1 MELARSGI
9 ASLFMR
15 AETIYHDT
23 RSSRSIFHMRA
34 IPSVSLSY
42 IPSAFDA
49 WRWLAIYVV
58 VSGALYFWVT
68 HAPMAPVVVLRPWP
82 YDAVIPRVSASVPLY
97 LSYALVMPSIVWF
110 GRGRNWLLPAFFAG
124 ALAAGLCIVSHLF
137 WPTAVSRSPAVSGWI
152 AWLYRIDTPLAAS
165 PCGHVALPVAVTVVL
180 AALRVRAARYYA
192 AWSAILAL
200 TVLTTGQH
208 LLADMLAGLALGV
221 GVGGATTALIRLDVD
236 LRTAAALLLEW
247 LCIVVA
253 LRVALSVGHWGGYLV
268 AAVIVATRQHA
279 LFILYHDATH
289 YHLTRRRFANDF
301 LINLAIGVPGL
312 VPIEFYRPLH
322 LAHHRHVGTA
332 DDPERNYLY
341 HAQPW
346 KFEPLDTL
354 PLIRQLLGDLFVV
367 NMVKNMRAYR
377 RANGRGAPMS
387 LPLLAAISTWGIL
400 LVPLVHACTVRELLT
415 LAALWFVPL
424 VTIGALVQ
432 KIRSIAEHSGGPG
445 VTAGWNDWTYSWR
458 VGLLGRFFIW
468 PYNINYHQQHHR
480 EPGVAWHRLPG
491 LRASDEPVLSSRQL
505 PALLWS
511 GASRRGSRR

>member
-1 MELARSGI
+1 
-9 ASLFMR
+9 
-15 AETIYHDT
+15 
-23 RSSRSIFHMRA
+23 MRA
-34 IPSVSLSY
+34 IPPASSSC
-42 IPSAFDA
+42 IPSALDA

-68 HAPMAPVVVLRPWP
+68 HAPMAPVTLLQPGP
-82 YDAVIPRVSASVPLY
+82 YDAFVPRVPASVPLY

-110 GRGRNWLLPAFFAG
+110 GRRRDWLLPAFFAG
-124 ALAAGLCIVSHLF
+124 AFAAGLCLVSHLF
-137 WPTAVSRSPAVSGWI
+137 WPTAVMRPPVATGWL

-165 PCGHVALPVAVTVVL
+165 PCGHVALPVAVTAVL
-180 AALRVRAARYYA
+180 TALRVRAARYYA

-208 LLADMLAGLALGV
+208 LVADMLAGVALGI
-221 GVGGATTALIRLDVD
+221 GAGAATAVLVRVDVD

-247 LCIVVA
+247 LCIVVTMRLA
-253 LRVALSVGHWGGYLV
+253 SSAAHWAGYVV
-268 AAVIVATRQHA
+268 AAVVVATRQHA

-289 YHLTRRRFANDF
+289 YHLTRRRVANDF

-322 LAHHRHVGTA
+322 LAHHRNVGTSQ
-332 DDPERNYLY
+332 DPERNYLY

-346 KFEPLDTL
+346 KFEPLDTR
-354 PLIRQLLGDLFVV
+354 PLIRQFLGDLLVV

-387 LPLLAAISTWGIL
+387 RALLAAMATWGIL
-400 LVPLVHACTVRELLT
+400 LAPLVYGCTARELLS

-424 VTIGALVQ
+424 VTIGALLQ
-432 KIRSIAEHSGGPG
+432 KIRSMAEHSGGPD
-445 VTAGWNDWTYSWR
+445 VTAGWHDWTYSWR
-458 VGLLGRFFIW
+458 VGWLGRLFIW
-468 PYNINYHQQHHR
+468 PYHINYHQQHHR
-480 EPGVAWHRLPG
+480 EPGVAWHRLPR
-491 LRASDEPVLSSRQL
+491 LRAAHEPVLSSRQL

-511 GASRRGSRR
+511 GASSPVRVANEEKGSATMQ

>member
-1 MELARSGI
+1 
-9 ASLFMR
+9 
-15 AETIYHDT
+15 
-23 RSSRSIFHMRA
+23 MRA
-34 IPSVSLSY
+34 IPPVSVSRV
-42 IPSAFDA
+42 PSAFHA
-49 WRWLAIYVV
+49 WRWLAIYVT

-68 HAPMAPVVVLRPWP
+68 HAPMAPVALLRPGP
-82 YDAVIPRVSASVPLY
+82 YDAFVPHVPASVPLY

-110 GRGRNWLLPAFFAG
+110 GRRSDWLLPAFFAG
-124 ALAAGLCIVSHLF
+124 ALAAGLCLVSHLF
-137 WPTAVSRSPAVSGWI
+137 WPTAVIRPPVATGWL

-180 AALRVRAARYYA
+180 ALLRVRAARYYA
-192 AWSAILAL
+192 AWSVVLAL

-208 LLADMLAGLALGV
+208 LVTDMLVGAALGI
-221 GVGGATTALIRLDVD
+221 GVGCATALLVRLDVD
-236 LRTAAALLLEW
+236 LRTAGALLLEW
-247 LCIVVA
+247 LCIVVT
-253 LRVALSVGHWGGYLV
+253 LRVALSAAHWGGYLA
-268 AAVIVATRQHA
+268 AAVVVATRQHA

-301 LINLAIGVPGL
+301 LINVAIGVPGL

-322 LAHHRHVGTA
+322 LTHHRHVGTSQ
-332 DDPERNYLY
+332 DPERNYLY

-354 PLIRQLLGDLFVV
+354 PLIRQLLGDLLVV

-387 LPLLAAISTWGIL
+387 RALLAAMATWGVL
-400 LVPLVHACTVRELLT
+400 LAPLVHGCTVRELLT
-415 LAALWFVPL
+415 LAALWFIPL
-424 VTIGALVQ
+424 VTIGALLQ

-445 VTAGWNDWTYSWR
+445 VTAGWHDWTYSWR

-468 PYNINYHQQHHR
+468 PYHINYHQQHHR

-491 LRASDEPVLSSRQL
+491 LRAADEPVLSSRQL

-511 GASRRGSRR
+511 GASSAARVAKEGKGSATMQ